1 MGMPVSFAHSQNTSP
16 AFLAPATGP
25 VPGVPVIPRGAL
37 GLYQPLPEHHCPLQ
51 GQHLGSPREEREQ
64 GRDGAGS
71 REGPEEPGGL
81 GDEGHGLEEGEDSW
95 GRGSHGGLRGAG
107 EGRGELEGGR
117 GGAGEPRAGPQRT
130 AQRGGRGGRRC
141 PPPPLG
147 SARLRSPPLL
157 PPPRRSP
164 APAPAPAAAPA
175 PAPAPAPG
183 PAPLASPPLA
193 SQQHGGSAAPA
204 AAAARCR
211 GPAGSA
217 CSPCCCWAA
226 PRLRAQVSGAERGGA
241 GPRPRGPAHP
251 GAWVGTMGCGG
262 EKQPAREG
270 LMEPGGPTPPPRCT
284 GSPGRAETSGV
295 AGRER
300 PRRDGGGSA
309 PRGGQLPAGLRGC
322 GAAGQRA
329 ASCRAV
335 TTAAL
340 CCRAV

>member
-1 MGMPVSFAHSQNTSP
+1 M
-16 AFLAPATGP
+16 
-25 VPGVPVIPRGAL
+25 
-37 GLYQPLPEHHCPLQ
+37 
-51 GQHLGSPREEREQ
+51 EQ
-64 GRDGAGS
+64 GAERDLRSRGGLETRGTGWRRGKTPGAERVTG
-71 REGPEEPGGL
+71 GCGEPG
-81 GDEGHGLEEGEDSW
+81 
-95 GRGSHGGLRGAG
+95 RAG
-107 EGRGELEGGR
+107 ESWRDAG

-175 PAPAPAPG
+175 PATAPAPG